1 MTHRDLTIIITT
13 FKSEDKIEKCLNS
26 IDNRVK
32 VILVENSNENNF
44 KEKIEK
50 KFLNVSCILSGG
62 NLGYGKANNIG
73 LKKTKTKFALIL
85 NPDTILDSNSLS
97 HFFDFVK
104 TNKDF
109 AIAGPNQDEQIKNL
123 DNSNF
128 NELKPFEV
136 KSIKG
141 YAMFLNVEKFKDVGF
156 FDENYF
162 LYLEE
167 IDLCKRIKDAN
178 KKIIVCPKINIFH
191 YGGGSVNKKYI
202 NQIELTRNWHWMWS
216 LFYFN
221 KKHFGFTK
229 ALILITPKLFNAI
242 FKILIYFILLNKK
255 KREIYLKRMSG
266 ILNSIY
272 GKSSWYRPTFD

>member
-26 IDNRVK
+26 IDTRVK

-50 KFLNVSCILSGG
+50 KFLNVSCILSGD

-73 LKKTKTKFALIL
+73 LRKTKTKFALIL
-85 NPDTILDSNSLS
+85 NPDTILESNSLN

-109 AIAGPNQDEQIKNL
+109 AIVGPNQDEQMKNL
-123 DNSNF
+123 NKSNF

-136 KSIKG
+136 QSIKG

-156 FDENYF
+156 FDENFF

-167 IDLCKRIKDAN
+167 IDLCKRIKDSN
-178 KKIIVCPKINIFH
+178 QKIIVCPKINIFH

-242 FKILIYFILLNKK
+242 FKILIYFILLNKI

-272 GKSSWYRPTFD
+272 GKSSWYRSTFD

>member
-26 IDNRVK
+26 IDTRVK

-50 KFLNVSCILSGG
+50 KFMNVSCILSGD

-73 LKKTKTKFALIL
+73 LRKTKTKFALIL
-85 NPDTILDSNSLS
+85 NPDTILESNSLNQ
-97 HFFDFVK
+97 FFDFVK

-109 AIAGPNQDEQIKNL
+109 AIVGPNQDEQMKNL
-123 DNSNF
+123 NKSNF

-136 KSIKG
+136 QSIKG

-156 FDENYF
+156 FDENFF

-167 IDLCKRIKDAN
+167 IDLCKRVKDTN
-178 KKIIVCPKINIFH
+178 EKIIVCPKINIFH

-242 FKILIYFILLNKK
+242 FKFFIYFILLNKK